1 MVMMSKVQIVYLL
14 HQQLHLGSVSNRNQ
28 MNPDSEQVQQQ
39 VPVQST
45 SQKGVAEA
53 NLHYK
58 KQTDYYLAS
67 G

>member
-14 HQQLHLGSVSNRNQ
+14 HQQPHLGNVSNMNQ

-53 NLHYK
+53 NLH
-58 KQTDYYLAS
+58 
-67 G
+67 